1 MINDLVDVERKPIK
15 QTEAPTEAPKPPTV
29 APTPIPQPQIMPLTS
44 FQPEGKAYDRSGLT
58 TVLNVPPSIKN
69 RERFENFADSNNT
82 DKATTD
88 KATTDVWEFDKPN
101 PWSKIV
107 LNKNSDY
114 PYEFYIKL
122 RIPSLNDL
130 EAWKQVVPNIEFDP
144 RIGALIIPSKDEAS
158 ALALANLIAINFTG
172 QMSLNNILEKR
183 LIQISVAKAKNH
195 EVVQTKLREQLNE
208 NLYGKTKSNTANS
221 FEKDLARKS
230 DTPPAKETFES
241 SPASESYENVNFQ
254 SEEFKD
260 TFQHFSNNEPEGYDG
275 GDFSYL

>member
-1 MINDLVDVERKPIK
+1 MLRLIFLTIILYIMINDLVDVEIK
-15 QTEAPTEAPKPPTV
+15 QVKQIEPPT
-29 APTPIPQPQIMPLTS
+29 APPTAPPTPMPQPKIMPLTS
-44 FQPEGKAYDRSGLT
+44 FQPEGKANDRSGMT

-69 RERFENFADSNNT
+69 RERFENFAE
-82 DKATTD
+82 TTN
-88 KATTDVWEFDKPN
+88 TDVWEFDKPN

-122 RIPSLNDL
+122 KIPSLNDL
-130 EAWKQVVPNIEFDP
+130 EAWKQIVPNIGFDP

-172 QMSLNNILEKR
+172 QMSLDNILEKR

-195 EVVQTKLREQLNE
+195 EVVQTKLREQINE
-208 NLYGKTKSNTANS
+208 SLYGKSTSNTTNN
-221 FEKDLARKS
+221 FEKDLAKKS
-230 DTPPAKETFES
+230 DTPTKETFES
-241 SPASESYENVNFQ
+241 DADSYDNVNFQ

-260 TFQHFSNNEPEGYDG
+260 TFQHFSNNNEPEGYDG